1 MNVNWNADYRSKG
14 LSGLMS
20 GIDTDSMVEKLL
32 QGTQKKIDKQNS
44 AKQQLQWKQTQYQS
58 VIKNINT
65 LKDKYFNSSF
75 DADTS
80 NNLLSSKFFNS
91 MQSSLIS
98 GDGVRVLSSDSS
110 ARVGEMRISVS
121 QLASAAKLSS
131 NIKMSGT
138 QSITGGVMDIDSI
151 EIALSSGKELSFDL
165 TLDGLTK
172 NITFS
177 KEDFSD
183 GYTAANIKTVLDS
196 KLSRAFGDYVKADV
210 EGGKLSF
217 SINIEDSNGN
227 PEAGHELKITGADAA
242 VFGVE
247 PGASTVFRLSTKL
260 GSLSSLSEGE
270 SYKFSINGESFELD
284 ADASVNSLI
293 SKVNSSDAGVKLS
306 YSSLTD
312 SFSLEATSTGAQYG
326 INVSQETGN
335 ILSALFGTGIDS
347 ANVYG
352 TDAKLTINGVETS
365 RSSNT
370 FSFEGLT
377 LTAAKV
383 STEETVIGTERD
395 TDKIVGTIKSF
406 VEDYNKVVEDLY
418 GHITEDAK
426 YKQFPPLTSAQKKEM
441 SEDEI
446 KQWTE
451 KAKTGLLRNDPNIS
465 SFLSSMRSAFYTK
478 VESAGIAA
486 YSIGIETTEGS
497 LAGRLTLDETALRNA
512 IASDPDAV
520 ERLFTDSEGG
530 LATKLNQTCEN
541 YAKLSMANPGS
552 LVRLAGAE
560 GYTAYSKQN
569 DMYLELGRINDR
581 LSDLQNRYEKERQKY
596 WDKFNAM
603 ESIIA
608 QYSAQGSMI
617 SSSFYGGGSS
627 N

>member
-260 GSLSSLSEGE
+260 GSLSEGE

-326 INVSQETGN
+326 IE
-335 ILSALFGTGIDS
+335 ILQTEGKILGALFGEG
-347 ANVYG
+347 AAVAG

-370 FSFEGLT
+370 FTFEGIT
-377 LTAAKV
+377 INASKTSA
-383 STEETVIGTERD
+383 EESVIGTVRD
-395 TDKIVGTIKSF
+395 SDRVVDTVKSF
-406 VEDYNKVVEDLY
+406 VEDYNKIVEEFY
-418 GHITEDAK
+418 GYISEDAE
-426 YKQFPPLTSAQKKEM
+426 YKKHAPLTDAQKKDM

-530 LATKLNQTCEN
+530 LATKLSQTCEN